1 MLRQL
6 LDSAREQ
13 AEGARSR
20 RLLDAGLKYG
30 HDGHM
35 KQAMVSELK
44 NNLSRYLSY
53 VKRGGVVRV
62 FDRDRAVAEIVP
74 IGHVVK
80 SGTSELDGILA
91 DLERKGVVRRG
102 TGSLPPDFL
111 TRALPRPR
119 RSVLEALLDERREGR

>member
-1 MLRQL
+1 
-6 LDSAREQ
+6 
-13 AEGARSR
+13 
-20 RLLDAGLKYG
+20 
-30 HDGHM
+30 M

-62 FDRDRAVAEIVP
+62 FDRDRAIAEIVP

-80 SGTSELDGILA
+80 SGTSELDGVLA

-102 TGSLPPDFL
+102 TGHLPPDFL
-111 TRALPRPR
+111 TRALPCPR